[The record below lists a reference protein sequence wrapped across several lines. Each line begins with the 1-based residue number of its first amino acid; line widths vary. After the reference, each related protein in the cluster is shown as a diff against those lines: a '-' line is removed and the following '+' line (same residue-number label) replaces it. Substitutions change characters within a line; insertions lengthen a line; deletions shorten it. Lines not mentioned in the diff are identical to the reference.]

1 MFVSMLS
8 LKRHL
13 LWIFKRSKK
22 SIVEQLEEIDDEI
35 LELESERSR
44 SIDSEKQFAYRLILY
59 AIIIFGLSFIFVYYN
74 YWPQTLGGQI
84 TVSLIFALYL
94 PCMLL
99 LKYFVRIIFTRRVNR
114 TNEKLKKLRATKQ
127 KLLDDVREKEPY
139 NKAQQILKRFDPLT
153 FASIAAEERKLA
165 KPGFGSMINL
175 ESSQSE
181 IRRRNTCDAAAD
193 QCVPTQPSGS
203 VQAPAPRLLRPLLPR
218 ERSLVD
224 KLLDLLVGDGP
235 DKRFALICGECAAHN
250 GMALEEEF
258 EYLAF
263 RCCYCNHFNPARRSR
278 LQTSLASRSIGNLD
292 PVNSQ
297 STPCLLSE
305 PSPTGLLE
313 TMAEEVTRISGD
325 DGNLMNEHN
334 DDGNTRTADVPRN
347 AITANGDDNAED
359 DVDNKSDSNKGHL
372 TNGFTKD
379 VGLDNADSSSN
390 SNSDGVEVSHPN
402 CDN

>member
-22 SIVEQLEEIDDEI
+22 SIVEQLEDIDDEI

-94 PCMLL
+94 PCILL

-193 QCVPTQPSGS
+193 QSVPTQPSGS
-203 VQAPAPRLLRPLLPR
+203 VQALAMNKPRLIRPLLPR

-224 KLLDLLVGDGP
+224 RLLDLLVGDGP
-235 DKRFALICGECAAHN
+235 DKRFALICGECAGHN

-258 EYLAF
+258 EYL
-263 RCCYCNHFNPARRSR
+263 
-278 LQTSLASRSIGNLD
+278 
-292 PVNSQ
+292 
-297 STPCLLSE
+297 
-305 PSPTGLLE
+305 
-313 TMAEEVTRISGD
+313 
-325 DGNLMNEHN
+325 
-334 DDGNTRTADVPRN
+334 
-347 AITANGDDNAED
+347 
-359 DVDNKSDSNKGHL
+359 
-372 TNGFTKD
+372 
-379 VGLDNADSSSN
+379 
-390 SNSDGVEVSHPN
+390 
-402 CDN
+402 